1 MNRQAGFTLVELMVT
16 VAIAAILLGVGVP
29 SFRTLI
35 ENNRIAA
42 ASNDVVTALQYAR
55 SEAVKRGV
63 FVDVCGTADQAT
75 CVAAG
80 ATGSLV
86 RTAAGEVLRV
96 WPAPGNGVTTF
107 NAAVQFGPLGAAT
120 GSSCYRITLGALER
134 SVNVSASG
142 SVTTVKVPPGP
153 ACP

>member
-1 MNRQAGFTLVELMVT
+1 MKRQAGFTLVELMVT
-16 VAIAAILLGVGVP
+16 VAIAAILLGIGVP
-29 SFRTLI
+29 SFRALI

-63 FVDVCGTADQAT
+63 LVDVCGTADQAT
-75 CVAAG
+75 CIVAG

-96 WPAPGNGVTTF
+96 WPAPGNGVTIV

-120 GSSCYRITLGALER
+120 GAPCYRITLGALER
-134 SVNVSASG
+134 SVSVSASG
-142 SVTTVKVPPGP
+142 SVTAVKVPPGP